1 MGSGGFAPFK
11 VKNRISATNAFAIA
25 LGAHTLSTG
34 VSNFNQMRVLGRDP
48 GEKGTRSV
56 CKAGKREREAG
67 DCVIVFQFK
76 KKRDGQ
82 RAGSQ
87 QNRNKKQKH
96 AGTGIEGF
104 GERKLTPLLPLL
116 RCFIK
121 VN

>member
-1 MGSGGFAPFK
+1 VGSGGFAPFK

-25 LGAHTLSTG
+25 PGAHTLSTG

-76 KKRDGQ
+76 KKEMDKERGANKIGTKNKNM
-82 RAGSQ
+82 REPGLKGLGS
-87 QNRNKKQKH
+87 
-96 AGTGIEGF
+96 GS
-104 GERKLTPLLPLL
+104 
-116 RCFIK
+116 
-121 VN
+121 